1 MSDRNYNLQNVPLSD
16 IEEATERFKEKLDKG
31 YFEDKELSD
40 EEIQAILKA
49 STEVTISII

>member
-49 STEVTISII
+49 SAEVNISII